1 MKVMV
6 SKVMCRELNKY
17 AQTQP
22 VFNQYEFQFDLYIF
36 PLKKKLI

>member
-6 SKVMCRELNKY
+6 SKVMCREINKY

-22 VFNQYEFQFDLYIF
+22 VFNQYEFQFDELSRRLYE
-36 PLKKKLI
+36 